1 MAWAWYPIKKVAE
14 TLKNGVPDET
24 IEVDLTNIGIE
35 TIRFI
40 KGQSAGVS
48 EDFSVGIIFSDFLL
62 FPNMN
67 SRNPFTKNDLV
78 GAMIFQDQ
86 YWVGINEDA

>member
-1 MAWAWYPIKKVAE
+1 MAWAWFPIKTVAE

-24 IEVDLTNIGIE
+24 IEVDLENIGIE

-40 KGQSAGVS
+40 KGQSTGVS
-48 EDFSVGIIFSDFLL
+48 ADFSVGIIFRDFLL

-67 SRNPFTKNDLV
+67 GRNPFTKNDLV
-78 GAMIFQDQ
+78 GAMIFEDQ

>member
-1 MAWAWYPIKKVAE
+1 MAWAWYQIKEVTE
-14 TLKNGVPDET
+14 TLKNSVPDET
-24 IEVDLTNIGIE
+24 TEVDLENIGIE

-40 KGQSAGVS
+40 RGFG
-48 EDFSVGIIFSDFLL
+48 ESVGIIFKGFLL

-67 SRNPFTKNDLV
+67 SRNPFTKNDEV
-78 GAMIFQDQ
+78 GAMIKEGF